1 MINGGD
7 QIIDFHLDLAN
18 GTEHDTLMLL
28 GFSAAAH
35 LDFVSAS
42 GQAQSY
48 QLVDGSYTSARFMVV
63 VVGSTAHLSGLDT
76 AFA

>member
-1 MINGGD
+1 M
-7 QIIDFHLDLAN
+7 
-18 GTEHDTLMLL
+18 

-63 VVGSTAHLSGLDT
+63 VVGSTAHLSGLDA